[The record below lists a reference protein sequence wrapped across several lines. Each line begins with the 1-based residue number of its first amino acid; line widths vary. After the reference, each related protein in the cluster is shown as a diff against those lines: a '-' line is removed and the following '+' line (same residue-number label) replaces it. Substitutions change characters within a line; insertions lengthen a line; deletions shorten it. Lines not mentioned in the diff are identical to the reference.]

1 MKYNVI
7 SPHRSICAGCERP
20 KATWGCRAGPQ
31 GFQSSAV
38 CAMGPVMLVLEGMLN
53 TVDSILLPSRHP
65 RAGRRE
71 ARREPMA
78 PMP

>member
-1 MKYNVI
+1 MKYDVI

-20 KATWGCRAGPQ
+20 KATWGWGAGPQ
-31 GFQSSAV
+31 GFQASAV
-38 CAMGPVMLVLEGMLN
+38 CAMGRLMLVLEGMLN
-53 TVDSILLPSRHP
+53 PVDSILLPTSHP

-71 ARREPMA
+71 ARWEPMA